1 MQYVKNKMQY
11 VKNKMQYEQNGVK
24 HVGNSTKHVKLIK
37 LTAAWLTIGL
47 HVADTAFR
55 EKIVKI
61 LHASS

>member
-1 MQYVKNKMQY
+1 MSKM
-11 VKNKMQYEQNGVK
+11 GVN